1 MPPHSPG
8 HIAWLATPGASKS
21 PATPRRKL
29 ASLGFGA
36 AADAERRQLL
46 DLEDGKLDLDRA
58 APSTSVVLLH
68 DVELPPWYARR
79 GVPARGRGRRWG
91 GK

>member
-29 ASLGFGA
+29 ASLGFGP

-46 DLEDGKLDLDRA
+46 DLEDGKLESAVERPQLH
-58 APSTSVVLLH
+58 VVH
-68 DVELPPWYARR
+68 RDAGESRSARQHR
-79 GVPARGRGRRWG
+79 HRLQAIIVP
-91 GK
+91 